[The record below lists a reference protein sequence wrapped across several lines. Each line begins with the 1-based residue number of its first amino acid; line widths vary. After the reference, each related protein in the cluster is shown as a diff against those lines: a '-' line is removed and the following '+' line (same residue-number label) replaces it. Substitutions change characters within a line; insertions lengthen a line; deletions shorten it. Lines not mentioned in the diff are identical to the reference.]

1 MTRHRPVSDDA
12 YDRMDERIADHFDRV
27 RALLDDAVEAD
38 TGSTEPDDTDDSP
51 DA

>member
-1 MTRHRPVSDDA
+1 MNDDA

-27 RALLDDAVEAD
+27 RALLDDTIDGGGPAEQ
-38 TGSTEPDDTDDSP
+38 DDDDGSP